1 LSTGNDSGDKQKI
14 ILRVVSRLVDDYHRC
29 GGNLSGDD
37 VLRAVDKKGLGIEG
51 DLLIRSELAKLGIE
65 VHDKEGETDNQPSI
79 KPRSHSRQDLL
90 RYYLSEIG
98 SVRLLTANDEIVLA
112 RRIATGRE
120 AAQTLLDSASSACDT
135 SELGKRVDDGRF
147 ARERM
152 ISANLRLVVSIAKH
166 YVGRSSLDHLDLIQE
181 GTFGLMKAVERFD
194 HRKGFKFSTYATW
207 WIKQSITR
215 EIANKGNLIRL
226 PVHAHEARLRIS
238 KVKKAL
244 TKEHPDEEPTVKE
257 IADQLH
263 LKPENV
269 QFLIDIGDQPLSL
282 DTPTS
287 DGAKTLGTFIR
298 AVTRSAED
306 EVFDAER
313 SQAIRR
319 ALSSLKPRERDVVS
333 RRFGLNGH
341 RIQTLEQIGQ
351 SYRLTR
357 ERIRQ
362 IEEKALVRLQHP
374 SRAASLRAF
383 LTESDSQKQSE
394 VET

>member
-1 LSTGNDSGDKQKI
+1 LSTGTDCSDKQKVI
-14 ILRVVSRLVDDYHRC
+14 PRVVSRLVDDYHRC

-65 VHDKEGETDNQPSI
+65 VHDTEGEADNQPSI
-79 KPRSHSRQDLL
+79 QPRSHSRQDLL

-98 SVRLLTANDEIVLA
+98 SVRLLTANEEIVLA

-120 AAQTLLDSASSACDT
+120 AAQTLLDGASSACDT
-135 SELGKRVDDGRF
+135 SELGKRVEDGRF

-207 WIKQSITR
+207 WIRQSITR
-215 EIANKGNLIRL
+215 EIANKGTLIRL

-244 TKEHPDEEPTVKE
+244 TREHPDKEPTVKE
-257 IADQLH
+257 IADQLQ
-263 LKPENV
+263 LKPEKV
-269 QFLIDIGDQPLSL
+269 QFLIDISDQPLSL
-282 DTPTS
+282 DAPTN
-287 DGAKTLGTFIR
+287 DDAKTLGTFIQ

-313 SQAIRR
+313 SQAISRV
-319 ALSSLKPRERDVVS
+319 LCSLKPRERDVVS

-341 RIQTLEQIGQ
+341 HIQTLEQIGQ
-351 SYRLTR
+351 SYCLTR

-362 IEEKALVRLQHP
+362 IEEKALSRLQHP
-374 SRAASLRAF
+374 SRTESLRAF
-383 LTESDSQKQSE
+383 LTESASQKQSE